1 VKDLPKTMNQILILF
16 LCGAAFIG
24 GATTVV
30 VMVLMAA
37 SLKDK
42 KGRDELY
49 GYWRDSISK
58 HAAQIAVLERIAS
71 QLEKRKDA

>member
-1 VKDLPKTMNQILILF
+1 MNPILLSF

-24 GATTVV
+24 GA
-30 VMVLMAA
+30 AA
-37 SLKDK
+37 TIVCVSIAVSMKDK

-58 HAAQIAVLERIAS
+58 HAIQIAILERIAI
-71 QLEKRKDA
+71 QLEKRGDV